1 MGVGAGEG
9 LAVTMVVVVRP
20 KSKPFTEV
28 SDPFGTAPSTGSVVP
43 KE

>member
-1 MGVGAGEG
+1 MGVGDG

-28 SDPFGTAPSTGSVVP
+28 SDPFGTAPSIGSVAP